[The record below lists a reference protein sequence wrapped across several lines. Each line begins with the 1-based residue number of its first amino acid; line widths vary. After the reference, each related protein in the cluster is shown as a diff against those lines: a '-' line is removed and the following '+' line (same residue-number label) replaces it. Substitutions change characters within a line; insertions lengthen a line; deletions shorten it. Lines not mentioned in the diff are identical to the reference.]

1 VDDSSS
7 SGADMARELDG
18 DGDMDL
24 ELELAMGSG
33 RDLRSEVLRLSLE
46 LQEATEEKLQ
56 AARYGLVV
64 LEESSALKSRHRQL
78 EEEHEGL
85 RQELQQLKEVQGG
98 TQEEPGIA
106 PPPPPPPHLFIFN
119 SLLVVSHVLNYLVKP
134 QMASGGT
141 RVSLRAVIPIY

>member
-1 VDDSSS
+1 MDDSSS

-46 LQEATEEKLQ
+46 LEEATEEKLQ

-85 RQELQQLKEVQGG
+85 RQELQQLKEVRGG
-98 TQEEPGIA
+98 TQEEPGVA
-106 PPPPPPPHLFIFN
+106 PPPPPHLFIFN
-119 SLLVVSHVLNYLVKP
+119 LLLVVSHVLNYLVKL

-141 RVSLRAVIPIY
+141 CVSLRAVIPIY